1 MSDLRERIA
10 RELFYI
16 ADVDG
21 FCWEGENEQQEEQW
35 RKHADRILALANETG
50 LREALE
56 QLAKELESRRAK
68 DGSPYECG
76 LQNQAQRLAVKLRA
90 IIAAGEGEER

>member
-21 FCWEGENEQQEEQW
+21 FRWEDEQQQEQW